1 MDPSFSEI
9 FGSNKKNLTPRCV
22 MQCRVRF
29 HAVLASAEFSRTFCP
44 LRTES
49 LTESDSAASADP
61 DSAMYAVVHY
71 CANISTKTKLFAKP
85 L

>member
-1 MDPSFSEI
+1 MGPSFSEI
-9 FGSNKKNLTPRCV
+9 CV
-22 MQCRVRF
+22 MCYAVQSPIPWCVGQRRVFPRILSTP
-29 HAVLASAEFSRTFCP
+29 HGV
-44 LRTES
+44 
-49 LTESDSAASADP
+49 SDSAASADP